1 METTVNV
8 TAGAWAR
15 AMRFRNEYDNVTAA
29 FGSLAGSAYIS
40 TGFDVN
46 ADDIGYE
53 HQRLTVATN
62 GNVGIGTTSFTA
74 LGEKVRIYG
83 GDLELDNV
91 VSGKNLARI
100 KFYGQTG
107 VANNQ
112 DSGGI
117 QFVNDN
123 SSYYSEI
130 AGFRGG
136 FSSYAGINFKT
147 ANNAA
152 PSQVMTIQPDGNVG
166 IGTMTPAIKLAVVG
180 LTGTTSGSYMR
191 YLTDGTGNIYYY
203 SSSEKYKDD
212 IRPFKDDF
220 YKIMQMEPKS
230 FIDKVTQERNIGY
243 IAEEL
248 DELGLEYLVGYKD
261 GEPDFINYEL
271 ISIYLLEIIKDQQK
285 RIETL
290 EEKIGI

>member
-62 GNVGIGTTSFTA
+62 
-74 LGEKVRIYG
+74 
-83 GDLELDNV
+83 
-91 VSGKNLARI
+91 
-100 KFYGQTG
+100 
-107 VANNQ
+107 
-112 DSGGI
+112 
-117 QFVNDN
+117 
-123 SSYYSEI
+123 
-130 AGFRGG
+130 
-136 FSSYAGINFKT
+136 
-147 ANNAA
+147 
-152 PSQVMTIQPDGNVG
+152 GNVG